1 MPGWLCWALI
11 QPGALVRSEKGEGL
25 KLYEALGIEPG
36 DVVAFAGA
44 GGKSGAIVELCRE
57 LSEAGLK
64 TLAVPTTKMF
74 LSEAERVGPLV
85 TSESAGELVELVSNA
100 LAEGGSGRAVVAG
113 SGRLSKGRVA
123 GVDPARMPALAAL
136 ADVTLVEADGARR
149 RPLKGTAEHEPALPD
164 GVTLAVAVGGSRA
177 LGRPLDEESV
187 HRPELFSELTGI
199 LPGHSITAEAFAV
212 SLAKG
217 SLGKV
222 GAGVRRAALL
232 AGVEPGAA
240 MSEAAIIAREL
251 WRLGVRRVV
260 LSSLPLQSPPMVWS
274 A

>member
-1 MPGWLCWALI
+1 M
-11 QPGALVRSEKGEGL
+11 
-25 KLYEALGIEPG
+25 KLYEALGIGPG

-57 LSEAGLK
+57 LSEAGLRV
-64 TLAVPTTKMF
+64 LAVPTTKMF
-74 LSEAERVGPLV
+74 LSEAERVGPHV
-85 TSESAGELVELVSNA
+85 TSESVGELRELVSGA
-100 LAEGGSGRAVVAG
+100 LPEKGGAVVAG

-123 GVDPARMPALAAL
+123 GVDPARVPELAEL

-149 RPLKGTAEHEPALPD
+149 RPLKGTAEHEPALPE
-164 GVTLAVAVGGSRA
+164 GVTLAVAVGGSWA
-177 LGRPLDEESV
+177 LGRPLDEETV

-212 SLAKG
+212 ALAKG

-222 GAGVRRAALL
+222 EAGVRRAALL
-232 AGVEPGAA
+232 SGVEPGAA
-240 MSEAAIIAREL
+240 MAEAAVIAREL

-260 LSSLPLQSPPMVWS
+260 LSSLPLHSPPMVWS